1 MGLDDG
7 AAGGKRRAAGRRR
20 GVDVPLRAHTDYV
33 AEGVIGVNTG
43 LSVRMGH
50 RQKPTRGQLST
61 ILVDKSVENSA
72 PSFKAP

>member
-7 AAGGKRRAAGRRR
+7 AADGKRRAAGRRR
-20 GVDVPLRAHTDYV
+20 GVDVPLRAHTGYV
-33 AEGVIGVNTG
+33 AEGVIGVNAG

-61 ILVDKSVENSA
+61 IRVGKSVEKTD